1 MNTFTT
7 KYIIAVV
14 IVTILMI
21 VFRDVDLVIPFNNV
35 LGMIGLLAVIEA
47 MGEILKK

>member
-35 LGMIGLLAVIEA
+35 LGMIGLLAGIEA